1 MKKTVLL
8 VVMCLLGMCSMSA
21 ANIAGTP
28 IQFVDIYAIMPCD
41 DGENGNGGGVGGPD
55 PTRFAVSL
63 EGNQLHIASDLP
75 SEIYVEVI
83 DRKSGVVVVSNT
95 FVAQTTLSVPQS
107 GRYYLNVYVDNHV
120 FVGRFDL

>member
-1 MKKTVLL
+1 MKKTILL
-8 VVMCLLGMCSMSA
+8 FALCLMGACYLSA
-21 ANIAGTP
+21 QTMPGTP
-28 IQFVDIYAIMPCD
+28 IVFVDVYAVMPLD
-41 DGENGNGGGVGGPD
+41 DPYNGNGGTGRPD
-55 PTRFAVSL
+55 PNRVAVSL

-95 FVAQTTLSVPQS
+95 FVVQTTLSIPQS

>member
-1 MKKTVLL
+1 MGACYLSAQTVP
-8 VVMCLLGMCSMSA
+8 
-21 ANIAGTP
+21 GTP
-28 IQFVDIYAIMPCD
+28 IVFLEVYAVMPLD
-41 DGENGNGGGVGGPD
+41 DPYNGNGGTGSPD
-55 PTRFAVSL
+55 PNRVAVSL

>member
-1 MKKTVLL
+1 MKKTILL
-8 VVMCLLGMCSMSA
+8 FALCLMGACYLSA
-21 ANIAGTP
+21 QTMPGTP
-28 IQFVDIYAIMPCD
+28 IVFVDVYAIMPLD
-41 DGENGNGGGVGGPD
+41 DPYNGNGGTGRPD
-55 PTRFAVSL
+55 PNRVAVSL

-95 FVAQTTLSVPQS
+95 FVAQTTLSIPQS

>member
-1 MKKTVLL
+1 MKKTILL
-8 VVMCLLGMCSMSA
+8 FALCLMGACYLSA
-21 ANIAGTP
+21 QTMPGTP
-28 IQFVDIYAIMPCD
+28 IVFVDVYAIMPLD
-41 DGENGNGGGVGGPD
+41 DPYNGNGGTGRPD
-55 PTRFAVSL
+55 PNRVAVSL

-95 FVAQTTLSVPQS
+95 FVVQTTLSIPQS

>member
-1 MKKTVLL
+1 MGTCYLSAQTVP
-8 VVMCLLGMCSMSA
+8 
-21 ANIAGTP
+21 GTP
-28 IQFVDIYAIMPCD
+28 IVFVDVYAVMPLD
-41 DGENGNGGGVGGPD
+41 DPYNGDGTGSPD
-55 PTRFAVSL
+55 PNRVAVSL

>member
-1 MKKTVLL
+1 MKKTILL
-8 VVMCLLGMCSMSA
+8 FALCLVGACYLSA
-21 ANIAGTP
+21 QTVPGTP
-28 IQFVDIYAIMPCD
+28 IVFLEVYAVMPLD
-41 DGENGNGGGVGGPD
+41 DPYNGNGGTGSPD
-55 PTRFAVSL
+55 PNRVAVSL

-95 FVAQTTLSVPQS
+95 FVVQTTLSIPQS

>member
-1 MKKTVLL
+1 MYAVS
-8 VVMCLLGMCSMSA
+8 VV
-21 ANIAGTP
+21 GTP
-28 IQFVDIYAIMPCD
+28 IQFVEIYGVMPCD
-41 DGENGNGGGVGGPD
+41 DAEETVGGGRPD
-55 PTRFAVSL
+55 PNRVAVSL